1 MESTSF
7 LCDGGDEFSS
17 QRFISRKY
25 YNPCKASKRDKS
37 HSGGKQN
44 VKTVHHTLFI
54 DHADLS
60 LYPSSCRIYSTSGN
74 SSTCILYCGICP
86 DSYCNSA
93 HYWGDRAT
101 CTNHRC
107 RLSRRAGAPCR
118 DRSTSHRGSG
128 RYL

>member
-44 VKTVHHTLFI
+44 VKTVHHTLFT

-60 LYPSSCRIYSTSGN
+60 LYPSNCFTYSTGGKSSTRVLPSGIHFPSHCHSPHHLGGGANCTQHSCRLFP
-74 SSTCILYCGICP
+74 CACAP
-86 DSYCNSA
+86 
-93 HYWGDRAT
+93 
-101 CTNHRC
+101 
-107 RLSRRAGAPCR
+107 RRDP
-118 DRSTSHRGSG
+118 
-128 RYL
+128 

>member
-60 LYPSSCRIYSTSGN
+60 LYPSNCRTYSTGGD
-74 SSTCILYCGICP
+74 SSNFILFFGIFP
-86 DSYCNSA
+86 DSYFNFASIL
-93 HYWGDRAT
+93 G
-101 CTNHRC
+101 
-107 RLSRRAGAPCR
+107 G
-118 DRSTSHRGSG
+118 RSTCSRHR
-128 RYL
+128 